1 MRKIIILIL
10 FVAYYNSYVAHTST
24 EIKKQIDMSSFGL
37 GMGLDYGGIGINY
50 TTYLQKN
57 IGLFGGIGY
66 SLFEA
71 SFNVG
76 LKGRLISKG
85 NPPTINPFFTG
96 MYGKNSFV
104 YIKNATEFNKS
115 FKGISVGGGLDIYL
129 GRKKNGYWTFAL
141 LLPFDNSKQ
150 EEYINYL
157 EQRYGARFRKN
168 NDLVL
173 FISIGY
179 KIVLHKRNI

>member
-1 MRKIIILIL
+1 MRRIIILIL
-10 FVAYYNSYVAHTST
+10 FVVYYNSYVAQTST
-24 EIKKQIDMSSFGL
+24 EIKEQIDMSSFGL
-37 GMGLDYGGIGINY
+37 GIGLDYGGVGINY

-66 SLFEA
+66 SLFEVG
-71 SFNVG
+71 FNIG

-85 NPPTINPFFTG
+85 NPPTINPFITS

-115 FKGISVGGGLDIYL
+115 FKGISVGGGLDIYF

-141 LLPFDNSKQ
+141 LLPVDKSKQ
-150 EEYINYL
+150 ENYMDYL
-157 EQRYGARFRKN
+157 KQRYGARFSSN
-168 NDLVL
+168 NPPIL
-173 FISIGY
+173 ISIGY
-179 KIVLHKRNI
+179 KIVVQKKLN